1 MGLSAKLLF
10 FLVLSTVLLIG
21 VSGGLVFQDVQN
33 SIEDRIKI
41 DHLIQTEQILFN
53 IDQTLF
59 ERQADI
65 LSFASSSEIKN
76 VLENDG
82 VSESQNVSDLET
94 SIEEFGVTNGFWDAV
109 IVIDINGKK
118 HVAVG
123 NTLHVSAIEQTNEYQ
138 ELLSRSLAG
147 EVVYS
152 DAILANDS
160 RQFVFLAPVRSPDNT
175 HKVLGTVIGYLSWP
189 VIEEALTQVGNDQ
202 VMLINKNKEI
212 IAHNAKASSLALEKT
227 ELEILDKVVDGE
239 NTHEVK
245 MVDTKESF
253 LLTGVLEKGYL
264 QYNGN
269 GWIVIIKIPL
279 AEALGPAQITA
290 SRIVGIL
297 IVVSVLVF
305 FILLLFINRTVIA
318 PIKKLTE
325 LVSNISSGN
334 FSERIPVSS
343 NDELGILA
351 KSFNIMAEKLAF
363 IYKNLESQVENRT
376 KDVEEKLQELEEMNR
391 VMIGR
396 ELKMTELKKEIAE
409 LKAKLH
415 S

>member
-160 RQFVFLAPVRSPDNT
+160 RQFVFLAPVRSTDNT